1 MTTEA
6 PPPQAQSPL
15 SAAELAELEATLLPT
30 LERHHLRLLA
40 HSLRCL
46 QAIATHQLAGALPGH
61 DAICAWA
68 SQQPA
73 LADTPCFQAVLVE
86 QLEAAGGQLQQL
98 AATLNRAPLTLEL
111 GDLIAA
117 ACDHRHSHSPSHIHS
132 HITPVSEIHSE
143 SIADALSFFRLSCG
157 RWRSQRSSHHLLH
170 RRAEAGGSFI
180 EVVEIAASD
189 PRLIAIAELH
199 GEDPAGL
206 VGGCRVTWNAS
217 MAWDKAGEAHEGE
230 SVFGLIPTDELGRS
244 GLLLRDRGYAET
256 APVAGHF
263 AMDERDGLLLTTGY
277 ETMASLERFS
287 FAGPN
292 VRLRTST
299 VEGLSNTASF
309 CVETRL
315 LDSPQ
320 PGAKTP
326 AQEPVSEQPLS
337 PLGW

>member
-6 PPPQAQSPL
+6 PPPQVQGPL
-15 SAAELAELEATLLPT
+15 SAAELAELEATLLPA

-40 HSLRCL
+40 HSLRSL
-46 QAIATHQLAGALPGH
+46 QAMAAHQPAGALPGH
-61 DAICAWA
+61 DAMRAWA

-73 LADTPCFQAVLVE
+73 LADSPCFQAVLVE
-86 QLEAAGGQLQQL
+86 QLEAAGRQLQQL
-98 AATLNRAPLTLEL
+98 ATSLGRSPLALEL
-111 GDLIAA
+111 GDLIAS
-117 ACDHRHSHSPSHIHS
+117 ACDHRPSQS
-132 HITPVSEIHSE
+132 TPVSEIQTE

-180 EVVEIAASD
+180 EVVEIAAAD

-199 GEDPAGL
+199 GENPAGL

-230 SVFGLIPTDELGRS
+230 SIFGLIPTDELGRS

-315 LDSPQ
+315 QDSPQ
-320 PGAKTP
+320 PGATTP
-326 AQEPVSEQPLS
+326 GQEPVSEQPLS

>member
-46 QAIATHQLAGALPGH
+46 QAIAAHQPAGALPGR
-61 DAICAWA
+61 DAMRAWA

-73 LADTPCFQAVLVE
+73 LADAPCFQAVLVE

-98 AATLNRAPLTLEL
+98 AATLNRAPLALEL

-117 ACDHRHSHSPSHIHS
+117 ACDHRHRHSPSPS
-132 HITPVSEIHSE
+132 TPVSEIQSE
-143 SIADALSFFRLSCG
+143 SIADALCFFRLSCG

-180 EVVEIAASD
+180 EVVEIAAAD

-320 PGAKTP
+320 SGAKTP
-326 AQEPVSEQPLS
+326 AQEAVSEQPLS